1 MQIRR
6 YTGPELSEVLRRIQR
21 ELGPNAAIIN
31 TRKIREGGFLGVLAR
46 SAVEVTVAVDYDA
59 RPAADAPA
67 ARGAARGEP
76 ATGFEVVTGSGPAT
90 LRVPGD
96 RGLPPAGPM
105 PRMSGEE
112 AALTARRELEQMRV
126 SPRSVPSAA
135 PRPAH
140 VPETHPSLS
149 DDLERVHRALV
160 RNQVEADL
168 SRQILRVFDEQLSLL
183 GEDWE
188 RAQPRFER
196 YLAGLIRTSPGITLR
211 EGKKPV
217 VVMFIGPTCVGK
229 STTIAKIASHY
240 HLLEHRKVAIITAD
254 TYRMG
259 ATDQMRRYGEILA
272 LPVRVVETPEEMEDT
287 LLGFS
292 GYDLVLVDTAGRS
305 PQNKEQIL
313 QMKALVEAARPDEI
327 HLVVSMTTKYVD
339 VVSIVSRFGIVP
351 VNRVVLTKFD
361 ETRSFGLILNMSMKF
376 SMDIAYITTG
386 QQVPDDLETADGR
399 RLARLVL
406 TGTAGTEPPLPGF
419 NPRAGAPGAGGTYG
433 RPGF

>member
-6 YTGPELSEVLRRIQR
+6 YTGSELSEVLRRVQQ

-59 RPAADAPA
+59 GPTGQAIDRRSPGRAAVAPPPEHAVRMPGEDAA
-67 ARGAARGEP
+67 
-76 ATGFEVVTGSGPAT
+76 F
-90 LRVPGD
+90 
-96 RGLPPAGPM
+96 
-105 PRMSGEE
+105 
-112 AALTARRELEQMRV
+112 TARRELESMRV
-126 SPRSVPSAA
+126 SPRSVPVAA
-135 PRPAH
+135 PRPTPA
-140 VPETHPSLS
+140 PEQHPSLS
-149 DDLERVHRALV
+149 EELERVHRALV

-168 SRQILRVFDEQLSLL
+168 SRQILRVFDEQLTLL
-183 GEDWE
+183 GEDWGK
-188 RAQPRFER
+188 AQPRFER
-196 YLAGLIRTSPGITLR
+196 YLAGLIRVFPGIQLR

-217 VVMFIGPTCVGK
+217 VAMFIGPTGVGK

-259 ATDQMRRYGEILA
+259 ATDQMRRYGEILT
-272 LPVRVVETPEEMEDT
+272 LPVRVVETPEEMEET

-327 HLVVSMTTKYVD
+327 HLVISMTTKYVD

-361 ETRSFGLILNMSMKF
+361 ETRTFGLILNMSMKF
-376 SMDIAYITTG
+376 SMDIAYISTG
-386 QQVPDDLETADGR
+386 QQVPDDLEPADAR

-406 TGTAGTEPPLPGF
+406 TGTSGGEHPAIAPGF
-419 NPRAGAPGAGGTYG
+419 GGTVPGTGGTHG
-433 RPGF
+433 RSGFQT